1 MTDTATMKEHGDP
14 KLNLPAN
21 FFVGWYAL
29 NGRWFPWRCQGV
41 SPFGVLI
48 AEVLLR
54 RTRAEMVAL
63 AWPSLIEEYPDPAAL
78 AAAKPSDLFLKLKS
92 LGFGHQ
98 RSQVLLDLATTIKE
112 ARTLSSQPSELMVL
126 PHVGLYTAHAVAC
139 FGFGKRVPV
148 VDLNVVRV
156 ISRIAGIEPVKDIR
170 RGASLIWQLAW
181 ALLPEKQVPEHNYGL
196 LDFAATICKSRSP
209 KHGECS
215 IATWCAYARCGAP
228 GHSCEVMIN
237 E

>member
-1 MTDTATMKEHGDP
+1 
-14 KLNLPAN
+14 
-21 FFVGWYAL
+21 
-29 NGRWFPWRCQGV
+29 
-41 SPFGVLI
+41 
-48 AEVLLR
+48 
-54 RTRAEMVAL
+54 MVAL

>member
-1 MTDTATMKEHGDP
+1 MTDTATMKEHRDP
-14 KLNLPAN
+14 KLDLPAN

-29 NGRWFPWRCQGV
+29 NGRWFPWRGKGV

-48 AEVLLR
+48 AEALLR
-54 RTRAEMVAL
+54 QTRAEMVARV
-63 AWPSLIEEYPDPAAL
+63 WPSLMEEYPDPAAL
-78 AAAKPSDLFLKLKS
+78 AAAKPSALFLKVKN

-98 RSQVLLDLATTIKE
+98 RSKVLLDLATAIKE
-112 ARTLSSQPSELMVL
+112 AGALSSQPSELMVL

-139 FGFGKRVPV
+139 FGFGRRVPV

-156 ISRIAGIEPVKDIR
+156 ISRIAGIETVKDIR

-181 ALLPEKQVPEHNYGL
+181 AFLPEKQVPEHNYGL
-196 LDFAATICKSRSP
+196 LDFAATICKSRLP
-209 KHGECS
+209 KHGECP
-215 IATWCAYARCGAP
+215 IAAWCAYVRCGAP
-228 GHSCEVMIN
+228 SDSCEVMIN